1 MARLFPGLIMA
12 AVWVLLLIF
21 APYWL
26 FWLVIMIGGGIAFR
40 EYYRMTMPS
49 LLPSR
54 RMVVIGISLLPVI
67 GSLSGQ
73 PVGVLAGMV
82 AALLCFILL
91 VSRWYVCLDDVMGF
105 LGRAGF
111 AVFYIGMCLSHLV
124 LIRFFDGGI
133 GWLAILTA
141 LTVGA
146 DTGAYCIGRRFGSRK
161 LCPNISPGKTIEGA
175 VGGLFFGVIAA
186 LLVAFF
192 LPDGVIG
199 HGLVFIVLVTILL
212 VPVSIMGDLAES
224 MVKRA
229 SGVKDS
235 GTILAGHGGLLD
247 RVDSLLLTAPVL
259 YYILFIFPGN
269 S

>member
-1 MARLFPGLIMA
+1 MNRLLPGLIMA
-12 AVWVLLLIF
+12 VLWVSLLFF
-21 APYWL
+21 APIWL
-26 FWLVIMIGGGIAFR
+26 LWMVLFIGGGVVLS
-40 EYYRMTMPS
+40 EYYLMSMPS
-49 LLPSR
+49 LSSSR
-54 RMVVIGISLLPVI
+54 RIVVIGVSLLPVI

-73 PVGVLAGMV
+73 PVGVLAGMT
-82 AALLCFILL
+82 AALIGSVFL

-105 LGRAGF
+105 LGRMGF
-111 AVFYIGMCLSHLV
+111 AVFYIGLCVSHLAL
-124 LIRFFDGGI
+124 LIFIAGGY

-161 LCPNISPGKTIEGA
+161 LCPNISPGKTVEGA
-175 VGGLFFGVIAA
+175 VGGMFFGIIAA

-192 LPDGVIG
+192 LPAGVIN
-199 HGLVFIVLVTILL
+199 HDLVFVFFAAIVL

-224 MVKRA
+224 VVKRA

-247 RVDSLLLTAPVL
+247 RVDSLLLSAPVL
-259 YYILFIFPGN
+259 YYILLIFPGN
-269 S
+269 